1 MTTTH
6 AAQMEELNIQLYII
20 EQTKIQLIY
29 NTFKL
34 LILGKDYEE
43 YEEEDEEKEDN
54 WENFK
59 HNNGY
64 IDLYINDDNEFP
76 VAIERRDKINKISND
91 VKIIFLKK
99 QNKIC
104 SDIVLYEIIPFL
116 KIKK

>member
-6 AAQMEELNIQLYII
+6 AAQMEELNKQLYRI
-20 EQTKIQLIY
+20 EQAKIQLIY

-34 LILGKDYEE
+34 LILGDGNEE
-43 YEEEDEEKEDN
+43 QEDN

-59 HNNGY
+59 EDNGY
-64 IDLYINDDNEFP
+64 IDLYTHDDVGP
-76 VAIERRDKINKISND
+76 VAIERRDKIKKISND

-116 KIKK
+116 NLKK